1 MSPQFTF
8 RGKKQWL
15 APIVFFA
22 VFLLLW
28 EGLIRFFD
36 IPKVVLPSPLAI
48 SKALFSMKSELLS
61 GLARTLSASLSGLA
75 ASTIIGLI
83 TAGLFSQS
91 RLIRLTLYPYA
102 ILLQTI
108 PIVAIAPIVL
118 VSLGRGFFS
127 ISLIACLISL
137 FPIITNTTTGLMQV
151 DRELLDLFKLCRATR
166 WQIFTRLQIPTS
178 MPYLISGIRIASGAS
193 IVGAIVGEFFVG
205 SSQPGLGAIIQ
216 QKDTFTLPDL
226 YAAVFV
232 SALLGSSMFAVVS
245 LVGELVLRRWFGMSL
260 TQQAPG
266 RKGSD

>member
-1 MSPQFTF
+1 MHFTL
-8 RGKKQWL
+8 RGRQLL

-22 VFLLLW
+22 VFLLIW
-28 EGLIRFFD
+28 EALIRVLE
-36 IPKVVLPSPLAI
+36 IPKVVLPAPLAI
-48 SKALFSMKSELLS
+48 AKALISMRSELIS

-75 ASTIIGLI
+75 ASTIIGLTI
-83 TAGLFSQS
+83 AGLFSQS

-151 DRELLDLFKLCRATR
+151 DRELLDLFKLNRATR
-166 WQIFTRLQIPTS
+166 WQVFSRLQVPTS

-216 QKDTFTLPDL
+216 QKDSFTLPDL

-232 SALLGSSMFAVVS
+232 SALLGSSMFGIVS
-245 LVGELVLRRWFGMSL
+245 LSGEFILRRWFGMSL
-260 TQQAPG
+260 TQQTTG
-266 RKGSD
+266 TKRN